1 MYKSGLIPFVVDK
14 ENSFILEFSKKVI
27 RFYAKHGVVVSGSSD
42 YEITS
47 PYNYDELY
55 ENGIF
60 KIRYV
65 QNGDI
70 LYLFHPNHPIM
81 TLTRIANNNW
91 VLAEFEIKNGAW
103 GEVSPTDAEI
113 TLSGKTGTIT
123 VTSNVALF
131 SANDVGR
138 LLRLTV
144 INSEITAW
152 EAGKSVSINDVR
164 YSDNK
169 YYKALNAATTGGV
182 KPVHSEGTR
191 SDGNVNWKYIHSGY
205 AVLQIT
211 AYTDGKHVSAIV
223 VGEDEVP
230 DELVSTGTDYYEL
243 GLIHKGGEYPI
254 CGTFFRNRFCF
265 MINVK
270 GVPYVCLSCSD
281 DYDNFADKEHGEVL
295 ATSAIT
301 VQVVSN
307 KYNKCCWLSPAS
319 VLFVGTTTG
328 EFYIDSASAGEAF
341 APDNSKIQQISA
353 VGSLPITPI
362 RVGSHTLFVT
372 SSGTSVRDI
381 VYSYSTDTYDP
392 IEVSLFGKHLL
403 TSGIT
408 GMAYQE
414 YPDKIVWL
422 TVKDGRLMGMTF
434 MSEQN
439 VQAVHQHYLGGDV
452 ENIAV
457 IPNPE
462 YNIDDLWVFVN
473 RDGSRSIEWLDN
485 GYVVQYPDE
494 INNIIDTD
502 EKDDKE
508 ADYMKKTAFYLDG
521 GLSLTRNPYKG
532 VQGNVYAETSN
543 MYKEVS
549 LYDEHNLTV
558 IETKTLSEN
567 DNNMYFDT
575 QRYNRDNIC
584 TYSAQVHYDNGD
596 STTYTISFD
605 ESLMGKQIDVLQ
617 FYMSSGTPS
626 SKRLYRG
633 SIDFNSL
640 TFTLNNDVLS
650 TTYSVK
656 IEISDILDTEDVPVY
671 GLEHLEG
678 KEVALMIDGAY
689 LGTQTVSNGTV
700 FVPYKSEEISVGL
713 PIDSIYIPQR
723 MYVQGGSGSGV
734 GDVQR
739 IDHVTFMF
747 WRTGGGEVGQK
758 FSTLQPIYFRK
769 TDATM
774 GESAPLY
781 TGNKTIAVDCNTST
795 IKEKGAQLIVRNN
808 SVFPMNILAIAPHF
822 STSGN
827 GL

>member
-1 MYKSGLIPFVVDK
+1 MYKSGLIPFIVDK
-14 ENSFILEFSKKVI
+14 ENSFMLEFSKNII
-27 RFYAKHGVVVSGSSD
+27 RFYAKHGILISNNVD
-42 YEITS
+42 YEISS
-47 PYNYDELY
+47 PYNLDELF

-81 TLTRIANNNW
+81 ALTRYANDNW
-91 VLAEFEIKNGAW
+91 VLSEFEIKNGAW
-103 GEVSPTDAEI
+103 GNISPVNAEI
-113 TLSGKTGTIT
+113 TLSGTTGDIT
-123 VTSNVALF
+123 ATSTASIF
-131 SANDVGR
+131 SATDVGR
-138 LLRLTV
+138 LIRLT
-144 INSEITAW
+144 IKESNTTSW
-152 EAGKSVSINDVR
+152 EAGKSVSADTIR

-169 YYKALNAATTGGV
+169 YYKALNSGTTGGV
-182 KPVHSEGTR
+182 KPVHSKGSI
-191 SDGNVNWKYIHSGY
+191 SDGGVQWEYIHSGY
-205 AVLQIT
+205 AVFKIKSFT
-211 AYTDGKHVSAIV
+211 NGTTV
-223 VGEDEVP
+223 VLNAVGDEEVP
-230 DELVSTGTDYYEL
+230 AEFVSKGTDYYEL
-243 GLIHKGGEYPI
+243 GLIHKGSEYPF
-254 CGTFFRNRFCF
+254 CGAFFRNRFCF

-295 ATSAIT
+295 ATNAIT
-301 VQVVSN
+301 IQVVSN
-307 KYNKCCWLSPAS
+307 KYNKGCWLSPAS

-328 EFYIDSASAGEAF
+328 EFYIDSASSGEAF

-353 VGSLPITPI
+353 VGSLPIQPV

-372 SSGTSVRDI
+372 ASGTSVRDI

-408 GMAYQE
+408 GVAYQE
-414 YPDKIVWL
+414 YPDKIVWF
-422 TVKDGRLMGMTF
+422 TVNDGRLIGMTF

-462 YNIDDLWVFVN
+462 YNIDDLWLVIK
-473 RDGSRSIEWLDN
+473 REDMRSIEWLDN

-494 INNIIDTD
+494 INNILDTD
-502 EKDDKE
+502 EKEIKE
-508 ADYMKKTAFYLDG
+508 SDYMKKTAFYLDG
-521 GLSLTRNPYKG
+521 GLSLVRNPYNG
-532 VQGNVYAETSN
+532 FSGYVYAVSSN
-543 MYKEVS
+543 MYNREIL
-549 LYDEHNLTV
+549 LYDENDSSVVIRRYLLASDNNLLFACNNYEDNRCTYV
-558 IETKTLSEN
+558 AEVPYSSGDSPDYTINVGAALLGKIIEIVQVYN
-567 DNNMYFDT
+567 DNGLQKEKVISAREINFYSLEFSLDT
-575 QRYNRDNIC
+575 
-584 TYSAQVHYDNGD
+584 
-596 STTYTISFD
+596 
-605 ESLMGKQIDVLQ
+605 SLD
-617 FYMSSGTPS
+617 
-626 SKRLYRG
+626 
-633 SIDFNSL
+633 
-640 TFTLNNDVLS
+640 TL
-650 TTYSVK
+650 SVK
-656 IEISDILDTEDVPVY
+656 IKITDVFNNDDIY
-671 GLEHLEG
+671 INGLGHLEG
-678 KEVALMIDGAY
+678 KEVAIMVDGAF
-689 LGTQTVSNGTV
+689 LGTQVVENGSVTVPN
-700 FVPYKSEEISVGL
+700 KSKDISVGL
-713 PIDSIYIPQR
+713 PIDSVYIPQR

-739 IDHVTFMF
+739 IDHVTFML

-758 FSTLQPIYFRK
+758 FSTLQPIYFRE

-795 IKEKGAQLIVRNN
+795 IKEKGAQLIVRNK